1 MVSECHAETLR
12 LAMSV
17 STSTTP
23 IALPPKL
30 PRPVRFANAAAAL
43 ARRVGLQLIKLDE
56 KTLVREATRATG
68 LSEFGDAPL
77 FEPMR
82 LLLES
87 LECDAQLSLLGR
99 TIAKTEIVRVLS
111 NRLQVVRD
119 RAQNPP
125 IAEVMIRRPL
135 FAVGLPRTGST
146 ILHDLLAQDP
156 ASRAPLTWEC
166 MYPSPPPERAH
177 FETDARIETCERQF
191 AGVDRLI
198 PGFKAMH
205 PMGARLAQECVVL
218 SQHSFCSPIFHNEFR
233 VTSYQ
238 DWFDACSD
246 PSTPAS
252 AQPWPGVYDY
262 HRRQLQ
268 HLSWRCPAE
277 RWVLKSGM
285 HMWGLEHLFAEYP
298 DACIVQTHRDP
309 VKVATSYASLTT
321 LVRSMSSDAVD
332 AAEVAADWT
341 PRLAAALDHAIDVR
355 DSGTAPPG
363 SVFDMH
369 FTEFL
374 ADPMGVVEKIY
385 DHFEL
390 GLTGEAADAMR
401 TFIANNPQGK
411 HGVHRYLPE
420 SYGLDVPTERARFAR
435 YTERFGI
442 EPEAAEPAEGK
453 LMDL

>member
-1 MVSECHAETLR
+1 MPTA
-12 LAMSV
+12 
-17 STSTTP
+17 TSTPP

-30 PRPVRFANAAAAL
+30 PRPVRYANAAAAL
-43 ARRVGLQLIKLDE
+43 ARRVGVEFIKLDE
-56 KTLVREATRATG
+56 ETLVRQATRATG
-68 LSEFGDAPL
+68 LSDFGDGPF

-87 LECDAQLSLLGR
+87 LESDARLSLLGR
-99 TIAKTEIVRVLS
+99 TIAKTEIVRTLS
-111 NRLQVVRD
+111 NRLQLVRD
-119 RAQNPP
+119 RAEHPE
-125 IAEVMIRRPL
+125 IAEVEIRRPL

-156 ASRAPLTWEC
+156 GSRAPLTWEC
-166 MYPSPPPERAH
+166 MYPSPPPERAS
-177 FETDARIETCERQF
+177 FESDARIETCEGQF
-191 AGVDRLI
+191 GGVDRLI

-205 PMGARLAQECVVL
+205 PMGALLAQECVVL

-233 VTSYQ
+233 VPAYQ

-246 PSTPAS
+246 PTLEPSL
-252 AQPWPGVYDY
+252 QPWPGVYDF

-268 HLSWRCPAE
+268 HLSWRCPGE

-285 HMWGLEHLFAEYP
+285 HMWGLEHLFAQYP

-341 PRLAAALDHAIDVR
+341 PRLAGALEHAIDVR
-355 DSGTAPPG
+355 ESGIAPPG

-369 FTEFL
+369 FTDFL

-385 DHFEL
+385 DHFDFV
-390 GLTGEAADAMR
+390 LTGEAADAMR
-401 TFIANNPQGK
+401 LFIANNPQGK
-411 HGVHRYLPE
+411 HGVHLYAPE
-420 SYGLDVPTERARFAR
+420 SYGLDVPAERARFAR

-442 EPEAAEPAEGK
+442 EPETSGPTDGK